1 MEIRALTGKEGG
13 PETWGGD
20 VCGTQVKLMVSESQV
35 AVEHPMWVVAVF
47 LPVSEEAVLPL
58 LKNWVITSV
67 EAGTLKGDACF
78 P

>member
-1 MEIRALTGKEGG
+1 MGWGHLRD
-13 PETWGGD
+13 PDETDGL
-20 VCGTQVKLMVSESQV
+20 KLPSGC
-35 AVEHPMWVVAVF
+35 EHPVWVVGVF

-58 LKNWVITSV
+58 LENRVITSV